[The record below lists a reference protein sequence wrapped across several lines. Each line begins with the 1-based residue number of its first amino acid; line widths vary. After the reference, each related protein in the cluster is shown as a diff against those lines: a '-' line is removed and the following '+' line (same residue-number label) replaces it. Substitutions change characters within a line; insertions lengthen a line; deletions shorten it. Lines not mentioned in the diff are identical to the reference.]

1 MSDDQHVGVD
11 CAVTERRGGRVGSH
25 PYWPHPLLVAPAE
38 LLFDGVPGRPDAGT
52 LAAHI
57 DLAAC
62 QTCKILNMRIRAS
75 HDGDEFGVQRQHGS
89 QIEKRFA
96 DPRPFAL
103 VSIEVDVGL
112 DDAELQL
119 AGLDGVYI
127 VDRSRRRFR
136 RAAYAIDAQIP
147 VDDLTDGLGYGII
160 DTIQFAGAD

>member
-1 MSDDQHVGVD
+1 MSDDQHIGVD
-11 CAVTERRGGRVGSH
+11 CPVTERRGGRVGSH
-25 PYWPHPLLVAPAE
+25 PHWPYPLLVAPAE
-38 LLFDGVPGRPDAGT
+38 LLFDGVPGRPDAST

-57 DLAAC
+57 DPAAC

-75 HDGDEFGVQRQHGS
+75 HDGGELGIQGQHRS
-89 QIEKRFA
+89 QTDKRFA
-96 DPRPFAL
+96 DPRAFAL

-119 AGLDGVYI
+119 AGLNGVYI
-127 VDRSRRRFR
+127 VYRSWSRFR
-136 RAAYAIDAQIP
+136 RAADAIDAQIP